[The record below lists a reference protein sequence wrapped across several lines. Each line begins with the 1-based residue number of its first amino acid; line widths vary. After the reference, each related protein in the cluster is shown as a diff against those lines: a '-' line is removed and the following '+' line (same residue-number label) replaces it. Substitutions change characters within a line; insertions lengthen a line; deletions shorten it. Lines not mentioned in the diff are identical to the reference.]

1 MDETVGF
8 AESGIS
14 LPIKI
19 GRVDIPAT
27 LQETVAQ
34 QANRGRVGFYCGGEL
49 SLPLHA
55 CAYVSVCMLLRNCM
69 CEHGYLQCI
78 WFADN

>member
-8 AESGIS
+8 AESGIA

-27 LQETVAQ
+27 LQETAAQ
-34 QANRGRVGFYCGGEL
+34 QANRGRVGFYCGGKHVSRLFLCLCNCAHNPEGIW
-49 SLPLHA
+49 LPD
-55 CAYVSVCMLLRNCM
+55 V
-69 CEHGYLQCI
+69 
-78 WFADN
+78 